1 MLRYRNRDLKF
12 RKAYEKFLVLKFKKL
27 VNNKRRNYLIKIIEI
42 FYF

>member
-12 RKAYEKFLVLKFKKL
+12 RMTYEKLLVLKFKKL